1 MVKRDI
7 ASALQRQEGI
17 LVGESEQLINDLIE
31 IIKETLVSGEEFLIS
46 GFGKFELR
54 YKNPRPGRDPK
65 TGKVYKIDARRVVTF
80 LPSRVWRQEINGEDD

>member
-7 ASALQRQEGI
+7 ASALHRQEGI

-31 IIKETLVSGEEFLIS
+31 LIKETLESGEEVLIS

-54 YKNPRPGRDPK
+54 DKKPRPGRNPSS
-65 TGKVYKIDARRVVTF
+65 GKQYKIKARRVVTF
-80 LPSRVWRQEINGEDD
+80 SPSRVWRQEINGEDD